1 MKALKYFS
9 WTCLGL
15 CLLFFLLGRIYN
27 NWYNEQIL
35 KLTSLI
41 FLLFWVLSVLV
52 RRVLKEIRED
62 LELEMLM
69 KQ

>member
-1 MKALKYFS
+1 MKALKHFS

-15 CLLFFLLGRIYN
+15 CLLYFLLGRIYN
-27 NWYNEQIL
+27 GWHKEEIYNL
-35 KLTSLI
+35 ASLV
-41 FLLFWVLSVLV
+41 FLLFWVMSVLV
-52 RRVLKEIRED
+52 KRVLKEIRED

>member
-9 WTCLGL
+9 WTCLGF
-15 CLLFFLLGRIYN
+15 CLFFFLLGRIYN
-27 NWYNEQIL
+27 NWYNEETF
-35 KLTSLI
+35 KLVSLI

-52 RRVLKEIRED
+52 SRVLKEIRED
-62 LELEMLM
+62 LELNMLM